1 MFEKYFNKE
10 ILISQ
15 GILSLNFG
23 LIKLLGKRIPAN
35 SIILFKSIINIFFNL
50 LTKDKLN
57 SNTFTFFTLKT
68 NSIFDRK
75 YIYVYFSTVFLI
87 CSLKSLKFSNFITL
101 TIFNPFLFVFD
112 NYLKKK
118 NSDKNIILLGLV
130 GIGCYLLLYFDSKLG
145 SFYMILHLL
154 FTYYLT
160 KSQINS
166 NNNNNIKNSNNKNY
180 ASYFYNIF
188 FSLLFGIIF
197 NGIKIRFKIILIC
210 LISLFLNVIL
220 GFYNKII
227 TNQKNKKNLFYNTI
241 LIIFINMFFNNI
253 FFNELNNIFDV
264 IGTCLIF
271 SIYYYDD
278 LVKKLKTK

>member
-1 MFEKYFNKE
+1 MFQKYFNKE

-23 LIKLLGKRIPAN
+23 LIKLLGKRMPAN

-50 LTKDKLN
+50 LTKNKFDQN
-57 SNTFTFFTLKT
+57 NFTFFSLKT

-75 YIYVYFSTVFLI
+75 YIYVYFSSVFLI
-87 CSLKSLKFSNFITL
+87 CSLKTLKFSNFLTM

-112 NYLKKK
+112 NYKKNK
-118 NSDKNIILLGLV
+118 NSDKNIILLGFV
-130 GIGCYLLLYFDSKLG
+130 GIGCYLLLLFDSRLG
-145 SFYMILHLL
+145 CFYMILHLF
-154 FTYYLT
+154 FTYHLT

-166 NNNNNIKNSNNKNY
+166 KNCKNKNY
-180 ASYFYNIF
+180 VSFFYNIF
-188 FSLLFGIIF
+188 FSLLFGILF
-197 NGIKIRFKIILIC
+197 NGIKIRFKIVLIC
-210 LISLFLNVIL
+210 LISLVLNVIL

-227 TNQKNKKNLFYNTI
+227 SNQKNKKNLVYNTI
-241 LIIFINMFFNNI
+241 LIILINMFFNNI
-253 FFNELNNIFDV
+253 FFNELNNIFEV

-278 LVKKLKTK
+278 LIKKIKTK